1 MLSGLFRC
9 VAGRVNGGKG
19 TEPSCLADGH
29 GRGSGDCKSD
39 RILAPLNAEGE
50 IGTDGENMVTEATS
64 CNVLYQN
71 IPMINGRPD
80 RRKMIARSTIW
91 IGGCSLKDMK
101 RLRRFILRRCSDGG
115 QLTHDQFMRFYSV
128 LDLLWTTGFLAM
140 RFHTTKD
147 ETLRITEK
155 GKKYLAWLDKELGAE
170 IDCRIDG
177 EPILRTRMLS
187 DPEEEQ

>member
-1 MLSGLFRC
+1 MLSGLFRR

-91 IGGCSLKDMK
+91 IGGCSLRDMK